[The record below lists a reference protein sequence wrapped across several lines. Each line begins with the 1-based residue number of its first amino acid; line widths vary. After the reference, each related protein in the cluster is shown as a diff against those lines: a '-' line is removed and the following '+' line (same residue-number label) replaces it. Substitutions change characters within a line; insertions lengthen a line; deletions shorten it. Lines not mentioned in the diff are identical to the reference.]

1 MSVFVNNATK
11 PKISHFFGT
20 QKEIYLALENSPTF
34 YQYDTVQELLFELR
48 LRENIIK
55 AARMLYES
63 QVQFAAFK
71 TSRFNPRIWNKTK
84 YGYLLNPAV
93 LPSYAI
99 NDVFINSREYAF
111 ECTTAI
117 IIIFYKAVLDTISIR
132 HFNAF
137 FQGLLVWDW
146 QHDQDLG
153 ITTKSGSDFIP
164 GDAVYF
170 FNPEYE
176 QPVWTGE
183 NAIFLGGNY
192 YFGHGVGIKTEAG
205 MIYDLNILRKRN
217 AMISAYLISQHS
229 RMNMKYLEKIQSG
242 DYYDYEKKI

>member
-1 MSVFVNNATK
+1 MSVFVKNANK
-11 PKISHFFGT
+11 PKIGHFFGT
-20 QKEIYLALENSPTF
+20 QKEIYLALENRPSLH
-34 YQYDTVQELLFELR
+34 QYDTVHELLFELR

-63 QVQFAAFK
+63 QVQFAPFK
-71 TSRFNPRIWNKTK
+71 TSRFNPLIWNKTK
-84 YGYLLNPAV
+84 YGYLLNPNV

-117 IIIFYKAVLDTISIR
+117 VIIFYKAVLDTISIR
-132 HFNAF
+132 NFNAF

-146 QHDQDLG
+146 QHDHDLG
-153 ITTKSGSDFIP
+153 ITTKSGRDFIP

-205 MIYDLNILRKRN
+205 MIHDLNTLRKTN
-217 AMISAYLISQHS
+217 AVIPAYLISQHS

-242 DYYDYEKKI
+242 YYFD

>member
-1 MSVFVNNATK
+1 MSVFVSHANK
-11 PKISHFFGT
+11 PKISHFFGA
-20 QKEIYLALENSPTF
+20 QKEIYLALENSPSLH
-34 YQYDTVQELLFELR
+34 QYDTVQELLLELR

-55 AARMLYES
+55 AAQMLNGS
-63 QVQFAAFK
+63 QVQFAPFK
-71 TSRFNPRIWNKTK
+71 TSRFNPLIWTKTNS
-84 YGYLLNPAV
+84 GYLLNPNV

-132 HFNAF
+132 NFNEF

-146 QHDQDLG
+146 QHDKDLV
-153 ITTKSGSDFIP
+153 ITTKSGRDFIP

-170 FNPEYE
+170 YNPEYE
-176 QPVWTGE
+176 HPVWTGE

-192 YFGHGVGIKTEAG
+192 FFGQGIGIKTEMG
-205 MIYDLNILRKRN
+205 MIQELNKLRKRN
-217 AMISAYLISQHS
+217 AVKSAYLISQQS
-229 RMNMKYLEKIQSG
+229 RINMKFLEKI
-242 DYYDYEKKI
+242 